1 MNAGPTP
8 LVSVLLAT
16 HDGEEFL
23 PLALESVL
31 RQTVGDLE
39 LIVVDDA
46 STDGTAAILEAVAD
60 ARLVVVRNDE
70 RLGLAA
76 SLNRGLDQARGRYVA
91 RLDADDAAFPERL
104 ARQLARIRRQ
114 PLVAVGTA
122 VVDLPADG
130 TLGSV
135 HRLPSGATALRWH
148 ALFGSPFFHPTVLVD
163 RSVLERHELR
173 YDPHYLESE
182 DYDLW
187 TRVLRVA
194 DGDNLSR
201 ALVAKRVHAGQA
213 SLRRGDLQSSYGRE
227 IALREIER
235 IAPAHGSDRAA
246 LAWELGTGR
255 ASGRSHDAAA
265 AFTGLLG
272 AFEELH
278 GVDRG
283 VRAAAARALARSG
296 HVREAARLSPELPA
310 RVAFDRARRR
320 RETGRARRLAS
331 SLLRDVPAA
340 PEPALRVTVVSP
352 EPTPYRAPLFDRL
365 ARRPDLELTVV
376 YAART
381 VAGRTWSVQ
390 PSHRSVFLRGVAV
403 PGLRRMFR
411 HDYPVTPGIRRAL
424 RASAPDVVVVSGWST
439 FAAQAAILWC
449 RAAGV
454 PYVLLVESHE
464 LDPRS
469 AWRRL
474 LKGAVVPRLV
484 RGAASV
490 LVVGTLARDA
500 VVARGADP
508 DRVRIFANTID
519 VAAWE
524 ERAERLGRKRRK
536 LRAELAVGDDDM
548 LVVSVGRLAPEK
560 GFDTLLRGVAEAGGP
575 RFVVVI
581 AGSGGQA
588 ARLMRLADELGIRLL
603 LTGELAEERLASAYV
618 AADLFALLSSDEP
631 WGVVVNEAAASGL
644 PLVLSDRVGAAYDLL
659 RDGQN
664 GLLVPARDIRA
675 ATQALRRLA
684 DDPTFRTTAGGRS
697 RELVRA
703 WSYEPSVESLVAAVR
718 EATAR

>member
-1 MNAGPTP
+1 M
-8 LVSVLLAT
+8 
-16 HDGEEFL
+16 
-23 PLALESVL
+23 
-31 RQTVGDLE
+31 
-39 LIVVDDA
+39 
-46 STDGTAAILEAVAD
+46 
-60 ARLVVVRNDE
+60 
-70 RLGLAA
+70 
-76 SLNRGLDQARGRYVA
+76 
-91 RLDADDAAFPERL
+91 
-104 ARQLARIRRQ
+104 
-114 PLVAVGTA
+114 
-122 VVDLPADG
+122 
-130 TLGSV
+130 
-135 HRLPSGATALRWH
+135 
-148 ALFGSPFFHPTVLVD
+148 
-163 RSVLERHELR
+163 
-173 YDPHYLESE
+173 
-182 DYDLW
+182 
-187 TRVLRVA
+187 
-194 DGDNLSR
+194 
-201 ALVAKRVHAGQA
+201 
-213 SLRRGDLQSSYGRE
+213 
-227 IALREIER
+227 
-235 IAPAHGSDRAA
+235 
-246 LAWELGTGR
+246 
-255 ASGRSHDAAA
+255 
-265 AFTGLLG
+265 
-272 AFEELH
+272 
-278 GVDRG
+278 
-283 VRAAAARALARSG
+283 
-296 HVREAARLSPELPA
+296 REAARLSPELPA

-424 RASAPDVVVVSGWST
+424 R
-439 FAAQAAILWC
+439 AILWC

-581 AGSGGQA
+581 
-588 ARLMRLADELGIRLL
+588 
-603 LTGELAEERLASAYV
+603 
-618 AADLFALLSSDEP
+618 FP
-631 WGVVVNEAAASGL
+631 
-644 PLVLSDRVGAAYDLL
+644 P
-659 RDGQN
+659 
-664 GLLVPARDIRA
+664 P
-675 ATQALRRLA
+675 
-684 DDPTFRTTAGGRS
+684 FRS
-697 RELVRA
+697 M
-703 WSYEPSVESLVAAVR
+703 
-718 EATAR
+718 